1 MTRRIL
7 ILLVLLGF
15 AAAPARASSGQLVR
29 TNCAPIAAGGGL
41 MAYNVRQSNNLI
53 DARVGDA
60 TCTGSAP
67 LPAHDGHRGAAD
79 LSQDG
84 RWLLLETAVGPN
96 RTDAAAEPGK
106 GSNNAI
112 QLLDRVTGR
121 LSTLA
126 TGDTIWAK
134 FSPDLSKIAWAKR
147 VGWDFWDHYVGTWE
161 LHVAD
166 LNVGTGT
173 ITGERVWTPSQ
184 PAFVEPYGW
193 LPGTNRVIFT
203 SDYGIAQTNP
213 WLGKWYA
220 SQLQTIPD
228 DLSTGPTRF
237 SPPFSTASWDW
248 GCWCNK
254 ATPDNR
260 YHEFAH
266 FNGDGKVYTSIVN
279 GDGVNGAMDVWS
291 YNADGTGRTRVSF
304 FGGTGPDPGV
314 QVPGWPAPRYV
325 VAGGMAWL
333 GGKWIVGLAGDA
345 QAQVMD
351 AYSVTP

>member
-1 MTRRIL
+1 MLVRL
-7 ILLVLLGF
+7 VALAVLLLL
-15 AAAPARASSGQLVR
+15 PASAHASSGQLIR

-41 MAYNVRQSNNLI
+41 MAFNVRQANNLI
-53 DARVGDA
+53 DARIGDA

-67 LPAHDGHRGAAD
+67 LPPHDGHRGAAD

-96 RTDAAAEPGK
+96 RTDDAAEPGK

-112 QLLDRVTGR
+112 QLLDRTTGR
-121 LSTLA
+121 LTTLA

-134 FSPDLSKIAWAKR
+134 FSPDLSRIAWAKR
-147 VGWDFWDHYVGTWE
+147 VGWDLWDHYVGTWE

-166 LNVGTGT
+166 LNVGAGT
-173 ITGERVWTPSQ
+173 ITGERVWAPPQPS
-184 PAFVEPYGW
+184 FLEPYGW

-203 SDYGIAQTNP
+203 SDYGIIQTNP

-237 SPPFSTASWDW
+237 SPPFSTTSWDW

-279 GDGVNGAMDVWS
+279 DSGASGAMDVWS

-304 FGGTGPDPGV
+304 FGGVGANPGV
-314 QVPGWPAPRYV
+314 QAPGWPAPRYV

-333 GGKWIVGLAGDA
+333 GGRWIVGLAGDA
-345 QAQVMD
+345 QAKVMD
-351 AYSVTP
+351 AYQITP